1 VKGRSFYDPEL
12 GNYKRSFKI
21 NSGLNPKKEINHGMV
36 LLAFFFLLMDQGQMG
51 ARK

>member
-1 VKGRSFYDPEL
+1 MIRNWEILKVPLKSIPDL
-12 GNYKRSFKI
+12 I
-21 NSGLNPKKEINHGMV
+21 QKKEINHGMV